1 MEQLRRALPFKRDFS
16 TASLQISRSI
26 REQRSQRQGWGSKS
40 LSFCCLLGKWVLDDW
55 SRLIDGCCFPFL
67 AAAVFRLAF
76 LQAMKH
82 LGCFWKCSVSPMRFL
97 MCRVHTCS
105 EHLAVFCQR
114 GGMGGPPAASR
125 ASFCVCFWLLLLR
138 DLWEAIVVERIKR

>member
-1 MEQLRRALPFKRDFS
+1 
-16 TASLQISRSI
+16 
-26 REQRSQRQGWGSKS
+26 
-40 LSFCCLLGKWVLDDW
+40 
-55 SRLIDGCCFPFL
+55 
-67 AAAVFRLAF
+67 
-76 LQAMKH
+76 
-82 LGCFWKCSVSPMRFL
+82 MRFL

-138 DLWEAIVVERIKR
+138 DLWEAIVVERIRDETKNTTYSKLRHQAELCSSHRMGGCRCIVEVVK